1 MTALVIRASS
11 LPQFPDCGRR
21 WAARN
26 LRDEIEAAGYK
37 LRTLPPSIGAAIGT
51 GTHAAAAHE
60 LTHKMEHGDLGN
72 PDHAEQRGIQ
82 ALEEELEGGAVWDE
96 ISPNKAFAQR
106 QVVKQARSYRAGVSE
121 RVKPVAVERRLKATF
136 RGLTISGQ
144 QDLVVAEPDTLRD
157 LKTGRIQRSNGAQ
170 YGTYT
175 RLLRAHGKPV
185 TKIIEDFVMRV
196 GIAKEQPPPV
206 EIEYDVAASERQT
219 ETILKRIEA
228 DVAAWRGASD
238 PESFLANPSSF
249 LCGDKWCPAWGTAFC
264 TAHRGAK

>member
-82 ALEEELEGGAVWDE
+82 ALEEEL
-96 ISPNKAFAQR
+96 
-106 QVVKQARSYRAGVSE
+106 
-121 RVKPVAVERRLKATF
+121 
-136 RGLTISGQ
+136 
-144 QDLVVAEPDTLRD
+144 
-157 LKTGRIQRSNGAQ
+157 
-170 YGTYT
+170 
-175 RLLRAHGKPV
+175 
-185 TKIIEDFVMRV
+185 
-196 GIAKEQPPPV
+196 
-206 EIEYDVAASERQT
+206 
-219 ETILKRIEA
+219 
-228 DVAAWRGASD
+228 
-238 PESFLANPSSF
+238 
-249 LCGDKWCPAWGTAFC
+249 
-264 TAHRGAK
+264 